1 MPSDLPKPIEF
12 RFGLADR
19 LGIGLTTGLLWA
31 LLIGMAGG
39 AAAVLVDGEYAAALV
54 LAVTVVFFLQ
64 LANIVIRD
72 CHMKWGWRLSLG
84 CEEAWLRLPTG
95 RLLFGRAPA
104 FDGSL
109 HYDEIRHLEWREEAI
124 TSLGMVTINQVYAIR
139 LKDGRLIL
147 LGEDRPIPRTS
158 LWTTLGGEA
167 AQALARAASVP
178 LKRQPMARGE
188 GGFLTLWGTSRPEWP
203 GTDDTAGMT
212 EAEERALHR
221 RLLMTNLIP
230 AAAFAAVLLVVS
242 LSGTR
247 L

>member
-1 MPSDLPKPIEF
+1 MPSDLLKPTEF

-31 LLIGMAGG
+31 LLIGMASG
-39 AAAVLVDGEYAAALV
+39 AAAVLMDGEYVAALV
-54 LAVTVVFFLQ
+54 LAVAVIFFLQ

-72 CHMKWGWRLSLG
+72 CQMKWGWRLSLG
-84 CEEAWLRLPTG
+84 REEAWLRLPTG

-109 HYDEIRHLEWREEAI
+109 HYDEIRNLEWREEAI

-139 LKDGRLIL
+139 LRDGRIIL

-158 LWTTLGGEA
+158 LCTTLGGEA
-167 AQALARAASVP
+167 AQALARAAGVP
-178 LKRQPMARGE
+178 LKRQPMVRGE

-203 GTDDTAGMT
+203 GTDDTAGMS
-212 EAEERALHR
+212 EADERAMHR

-247 L
+247 S